1 MTDVPPRRNLWV
13 MKRLLI
19 LLPLGLVVGSP
30 AAAVTIQPAAKDTA
44 VVQNK
49 SPVRKA
55 PEMRERKRPSSSVG
69 RGCVGC
75 IHPLDGI
82 AATMAVRSQ
91 G

>member
-1 MTDVPPRRNLWV
+1 MF
-13 MKRLLI
+13 
-19 LLPLGLVVGSP
+19 LLPLGVLVSSP
-30 AAAVTIQPAAKDTA
+30 AAAVTIQPAAKDTS

-49 SPVRKA
+49 NPVRKA
-55 PEMRERKRPSSSVG
+55 PETRERKRPSSSVG